1 MTGGLLPR
9 LAHLLRRA
17 VTRAVFR
24 VLDFFT
30 RSDALWDLLAS
41 TGITI
46 FVGPNGSGKSLA
58 AILSRLPALDGQ
70 PWECWEAMHVHHA
83 AYREHA
89 RGCEHC
95 PAPSLVARLHRRS
108 KDVLPAG
115 GPVLSLAD
123 AFCAEGWD
131 LLEQGSAGER
141 LVYSTVPLIGDDGED
156 HPRYRPLTSYS
167 MLLRIEHAEVIFDE
181 VAGVSDAS
189 DSGTIPVQVVQWMHT
204 LRKADVRLAVTTP
217 AYGRCSKPIR
227 QVAQVVVDARS
238 YFPEPRT
245 SGRLWRPRQVFAFA
259 AYDATTFEDFT
270 VGAKERLPA
279 QAKAVYWRPGGV
291 AERRYDTL
299 GQVLALGHVSD
310 HGLCTACGGTR
321 SRPRC
326 ACPADHDA
334 DTVLVIEESVS
345 NAGARV
351 RKAVP
356 ASGEVAA

>member
-1 MTGGLLPR
+1 MSTLIAR
-9 LAHLLRRA
+9 LAY
-17 VTRAVFR
+17 R
-24 VLDFFT
+24 VLAFFT
-30 RSDALWDLLAS
+30 RSQDLWDLLGS

-58 AILSRLPALDGQ
+58 AVLSRLPALDGQ
-70 PWECWEAMHVHHA
+70 AWECFEAAHVHHA

-89 RGCEHC
+89 HSCADC
-95 PAPSLVARLHRRS
+95 PAPSLVSRLMRLGGAG
-108 KDVLPAG
+108 DLDGPEAG
-115 GPVLSLAD
+115 GGPSLSPAD
-123 AFCAEGWD
+123 RFCQAGWD
-131 LLEQGSAGER
+131 ALVLGSTGER
-141 LVYSTVPLIGDDGED
+141 LVYSTVPLIGDDGDD
-156 HPRYRPLTSYS
+156 HPRYRALTGYS
-167 MLLRIEHAEVIFDE
+167 QLLKIEHAEVIFDE

-189 DSGTIPVQVVQWMHT
+189 DSGTIPVQVVQWLHT

-238 YFPEPRT
+238 FFPEARQ
-245 SGRLWRPRQVFAFA
+245 SGRLWRPRQLFAFA
-259 AYDATTFEDFT
+259 AYDAFTFEDFT

-279 QAKAVYWRPGGV
+279 SAKAIYWRPGHV

-310 HGLCTACGGTR
+310 SGLCTACGGSR

-326 ACPADHDA
+326 ACPGDHDA
-334 DTVLVIEESVS
+334 DTQLVVEESVS
-345 NAGARV
+345 AAGARV

-356 ASGEVAA
+356 VQVQP